1 MTARGRRTFGSV
13 RRLPSKR
20 WQARYTAPDGFTYP
34 ARTGQ
39 GQPLTFDTRRDA
51 EAWLAARQTEIH
63 HDQWTPPVVPKPA
76 ELETEVPT
84 LREYATSWLVMRRL
98 AVRTRELYAALLTNH
113 IYPAF
118 GDVLLGNIDTRSVR
132 KWHAGLATTTGATAQ
147 AHAYALLR
155 TILNT
160 AADDEWITINPCR
173 IRGAGQAKRQHAEPV
188 PATPEQLA
196 TLVAAM
202 PPRHHLLVLF
212 AGFCAP
218 RFGELTELRRK
229 DINRATEE
237 LSISRAVVRTSTG
250 RVVKKTKS
258 ERSRVVKIP
267 PHLMPAVEAHLRD
280 FAAPGPEGLLFP
292 AVHSGGHLAE
302 STVRKQFRKAKLVAG
317 RPDFRFHDLRHTAG
331 SWASELGASLKE
343 VMDYL
348 GHTTVSAAMRY
359 QHANPER
366 RQWLADRFSEKAAST
381 VTPIE
386 AASSAKKKPRRRSA

>member
-1 MTARGRRTFGSV
+1 MTAKGRRTFGSV
-13 RRLPSKR
+13 RKLPSKR
-20 WQARYTAPDGFTYP
+20 WQARYTGPDGRTYP
-34 ARTGQ
+34 ATRN

-51 EAWLAARQTEIH
+51 ETWLAERQTEIH
-63 HDQWTPPVVPKPA
+63 HDQWKAPAATKPA
-76 ELETEVPT
+76 ELEAPT
-84 LREYATSWLVMRRL
+84 LREYSTSWLAMRPL
-98 AVRTRELYAALLTNH
+98 AVRTKDHYAALLANH
-113 IYPAF
+113 VYSTF
-118 GDVLLGNIDTRSVR
+118 GDTLLAHIDTRSVR
-132 KWHAGLATTTGATAQ
+132 KWHAGLATKTGPTAQ

-160 AADDEWITINPCR
+160 AVDDEWITVNPCR
-173 IRGAGQAKRQHAEPV
+173 IRGAGQAKRQSPESV

-229 DINRATEE
+229 DVNVATEE
-237 LSISRAVVRTSTG
+237 LSISRAVVKTRGNG
-250 RVVKKTKS
+250 RLVKKTKS
-258 ERSRVVKIP
+258 ERSRVVVIP

-280 FAAPGPEGLLFP
+280 FAAPGPNGLLFP
-292 AVHSGGHLAE
+292 AVLSGGHLSE

-331 SWASELGASLKE
+331 TWASQLGASLKE
-343 VMDYL
+343 VMAYL

-359 QHANPER
+359 QHADPER
-366 RQWLADRFSEKAAST
+366 RQWLAGKLSEERAAT

-386 AASSAKKKPRRRSA
+386 AAPSAAKKPRRRSA